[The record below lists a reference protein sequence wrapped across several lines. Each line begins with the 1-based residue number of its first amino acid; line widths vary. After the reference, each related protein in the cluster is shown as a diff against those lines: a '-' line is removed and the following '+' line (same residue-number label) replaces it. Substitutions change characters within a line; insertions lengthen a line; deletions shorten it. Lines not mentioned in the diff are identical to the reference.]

1 MWTIWSSFQID
12 CSGKLPSLTRLTG
25 IEMKRPRGRRVTFR
39 IRKAMFALL
48 RELAG
53 SMDSSLASLCQV
65 LIVIGSIFEYVR
77 FEDDEHLK
85 RFATAA
91 REIKLATEVDGENP
105 LKGALTS
112 LARTDSIL
120 VSGRRR
126 NRPHIEGTE
135 LVKVRLPSTF
145 LRRIDIYARLTAA
158 SRSAILTRF
167 FERGL
172 FVYMR
177 SQRALMTAVVESMRA
192 HKPSTA
198 HQHSGVG
205 KSK

>member
-1 MWTIWSSFQID
+1 
-12 CSGKLPSLTRLTG
+12 
-25 IEMKRPRGRRVTFR
+25 
-39 IRKAMFALL
+39 MFALL

-65 LIVIGSIFEYVR
+65 LIVTGSIFEYVR

-91 REIKLATEVDGENP
+91 REIKLAAEVDEENP
-105 LKGALTS
+105 LKWALTS

-145 LRRIDIYARLTAA
+145 VRRIDIYAKLTAA

-167 FERGL
+167 FERGI

-177 SQRALMTAVVESMRA
+177 SQLALMTAVAESMNPKA
-192 HKPSTA
+192 HSPPTT
-198 HQHSGVG
+198 HRHRD
-205 KSK
+205 